1 MPVLF
6 WTLRTSADTSLYS
19 RGECLWAPLS
29 LIKTWFVSTSSVC
42 ASTIYS
48 KNRLI
53 RSADTST
60 ILGLHTVLIS
70 ERLVSSPRSTIWIR
84 CASGSMSSRQRLP
97 NPQPTFPKQ
106 LYQES
111 ISRCQACRQE
121 ILHFRLFKCFDTLLG
136 FYQSDDPRVILSCPV
151 NMLEKIFKASPW
163 THYCA
168 CEFIW
173 QPQSI
178 FFVAR

>member
-6 WTLRTSADTSLYS
+6 WSLRTSADTSLYS

-60 ILGLHTVLIS
+60 VLGLHTVLIS

-84 CASGSMSSRQRLP
+84 CASGSMSSSHSANASPIRSPLSQSNCIRNRSRVVRHADRRFSTSDFLSVLIR
-97 NPQPTFPKQ
+97 F
-106 LYQES
+106 LGS
-111 ISRCQACRQE
+111 ISLMTRVSYC
-121 ILHFRLFKCFDTLLG
+121 LVLL
-136 FYQSDDPRVILSCPV
+136 
-151 NMLEKIFKASPW
+151 
-163 THYCA
+163 
-168 CEFIW
+168 IW
-173 QPQSI
+173 
-178 FFVAR
+178 